1 MSIDF
6 IPHVTALNTN
16 GEEETE
22 TRWQRGITQAFKGF
36 HEVEQGRPA
45 YLESALTRFH
55 PLSQTAFASFL
66 PASRNLP
73 VLPPD
78 LEHGIQDEDEPR
90 HTCKSSFRLLLKKSL
105 IFRP

>member
-1 MSIDF
+1 MSINF
-6 IPHVTALNTN
+6 IPHVTALNPN

-36 HEVEQGRPA
+36 HGAEQSRPA

-55 PLSQTAFASFL
+55 PLSQTAFVSFL
-66 PASRNLP
+66 PVSRNLP
-73 VLPPD
+73 VLPPG

-90 HTCKSSFRLLLKKSL
+90 HICKSSFRLLLKK
-105 IFRP
+105 